1 VSREESTDMTAT
13 RAFTVRV
20 PQEQAEELEA
30 IAAAEGTSVAE
41 EVRAALTERIE
52 ARRRDKKFQA
62 RLRATMERNRR
73 VLDRLAE

>member
-1 VSREESTDMTAT
+1 MRT

-20 PQEQAEELEA
+20 PEDQAEEIEA
-30 IAAAEGTSVAE
+30 IAEADGVSVAE
-41 EVRAALTERIE
+41 EVRAALTDRI
-52 ARRRDKKFQA
+52 AVRRSDKAFQE

>member
-1 VSREESTDMTAT
+1 MPN

-20 PQEQAEELEA
+20 TEEQAEDLEA
-30 IAAAEGTSVAE
+30 IAEAEGTSVAE
-41 EVRAALTERIE
+41 EVRSALADRIE
-52 ARRRDKKFQA
+52 ARRKDLKFQA

>member
-1 VSREESTDMTAT
+1 MTT

-20 PQEQAEELEA
+20 SEDQAEELEA

-41 EVRAALTERIE
+41 EVRSALTERIA
-52 ARRRDKKFQA
+52 ARRKDGEFQA

>member
-1 VSREESTDMTAT
+1 MTT

-20 PQEQAEELEA
+20 SEEQAEELEA
-30 IAAAEGTSVAE
+30 IAAAEGTSLAE
-41 EVRAALTERIE
+41 EVRSALSERIE
-52 ARRRDKKFQA
+52 TRRKDKEFQA

>member
-1 VSREESTDMTAT
+1 VSDRRTPGT

-62 RLRATMERNRR
+62 RLQATMERNRR

>member
-1 VSREESTDMTAT
+1 MTT

-20 PQEQAEELEA
+20 SEEQAEELEA

-41 EVRAALTERIE
+41 EVRSALSERIE
-52 ARRRDKKFQA
+52 ARRKDKEFQA